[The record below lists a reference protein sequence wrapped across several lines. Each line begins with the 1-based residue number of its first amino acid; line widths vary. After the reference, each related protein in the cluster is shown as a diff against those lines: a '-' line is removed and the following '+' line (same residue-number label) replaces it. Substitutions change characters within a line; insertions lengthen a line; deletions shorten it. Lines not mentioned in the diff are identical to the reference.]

1 MTATA
6 KARPTR
12 QERDARIIADIM
24 AQMDDAD
31 LAPWQMPWVKN
42 LTKQVNGRSGQPY
55 RGINA
60 LVTAARNF
68 ADHRWL
74 TFRQAQAAGGNV
86 RKGEKGTRIVFWK
99 FQDDSDEKAGLPTR
113 PGNRTR
119 PNPPSGAGS

>member
-1 MTATA
+1 
-6 KARPTR
+6 
-12 QERDARIIADIM
+12 
-24 AQMDDAD
+24 MDDAD
-31 LAPWQMPWVKN
+31 LAPWQMPWGNN
-42 LTKQVNGRSGQPY
+42 LTNQVNGRSGQPY

-60 LVTAARNF
+60 LGTAARNF

-74 TFRQAQAAGGNV
+74 TFRQAHAAGGNV

-113 PGNRTR
+113 PGNQTR

>member
-1 MTATA
+1 MPATA
-6 KARPTR
+6 AARATR

-24 AQMDDAD
+24 AQMADAN

-42 LTKQVNGRSGQPY
+42 LTRQTNGQSGQPY

-60 LVTAARNF
+60 LITAARNY

-74 TFRQAQAAGGNV
+74 TFRQAQAAGGSV

-99 FQDDSDEKAGLPTR
+99 FHDDSDEKTALTMRNGAKPEQPTSAG
-113 PGNRTR
+113 
-119 PNPPSGAGS
+119 